1 MKEENEIASWAIIH
15 VFTVAKC
22 VFVDSETVSFFFLF
36 KTLLLN
42 RSIEDKLLLVS
53 ILNTD

>member
-1 MKEENEIASWAIIH
+1 VKEENEIASWVII
-15 VFTVAKC
+15 FAVAKC
-22 VFVDSETVSFFFLF
+22 VVVDSETVSFFFLF
-36 KTLLLN
+36 KTLLLD